1 MKLEKIVKQTNNK
14 FLNMFAA
21 NYKTEDGKEYNYFF
35 CSRRENK
42 IGDLSVCDAVKVLPY
57 IKETNEIIFI
67 KNFRYAVN
75 DYVYELPAGLVDA
88 NEDLIEAAKRE
99 LNEETGAT
107 AYRIEEMSEI
117 GTTSAGLTDE
127 TIKLYYAYV
136 KLDNKQNLDEYE
148 NIKVVK
154 INVSDTNE
162 FLKTHKVD
170 IISQL
175 MVEIFKKELWLSFF

>member
-14 FLNMFAA
+14 FLNMYTAT
-21 NYKTEDGKEYNYFF
+21 YKSESNKEYNYFF

-42 IGDLSVCDAVKVLPY
+42 IGDLTVCDAVKVLPY
-57 IKETNEIIFI
+57 VEETNEIIFI

-136 KLDNKQNLDEYE
+136 KLDNKQHLDEFE
-148 NIKVVK
+148 NIKIVK
-154 INVSDTNE
+154 VKLQDVNE
-162 FLKTHKVD
+162 FMKNHKVD

-175 MVEIFKKELWLSFF
+175 MVKIFEKELWLSYF

>member
-14 FLNMFAA
+14 FLNMFVA
-21 NYKTEDGKEYNYFF
+21 NYKTENGKEYNYFF

-127 TIKLYYAYV
+127 TIKLYYSYV
-136 KLDNKQNLDEYE
+136 KLDNKQHLDEFE
-148 NIKVVK
+148 DIKIVK
-154 INVSDTNE
+154 INLHDYDE

-175 MVEIFKKELWLSFF
+175 MVEIFKKKLWLSFF